1 MSKLEFR
8 SCSCLYDLTFVTKK
22 ATLCFEEFKDLLEKF
37 GHKLPY
43 VFFYSYN
50 DIHIVCCKLSIKFFM
65 QKDEKLY
72 ADCSEVCPKETCDAN
87 SVNFLIYL

>member
-50 DIHIVCCKLSIKFFM
+50 DIHIVCC
-65 QKDEKLY
+65 EKLDD
-72 ADCSEVCPKETCDAN
+72 DCSEVCPNQTCDAN
-87 SVNFLIYL
+87 SVVLIYL

>member
-43 VFFYSYN
+43 VFFF
-50 DIHIVCCKLSIKFFM
+50 I
-65 QKDEKLY
+65 
-72 ADCSEVCPKETCDAN
+72 
-87 SVNFLIYL
+87 LIMIFILFVVS